1 MKSCVSTSTE
11 LERALLGSMLIS
23 REAFEKGCGCL
34 RVEDFGEI
42 EHQIIFSTMQ
52 KMFRDGT
59 PCDNI
64 TLMDA
69 LGTDLQTAGGITY
82 ITKLSL
88 AVPSG
93 ANAAYY
99 INGVMSASG
108 QRHLVAGLQRV
119 LDDIKTG
126 ADSDYI
132 SDAQSVIDGVKAI
145 GSGTVAPVGDKFLS
159 AVLSIGAKDSGL
171 KTGFLALDTKLRG
184 LKPGHMTV
192 IGARP
197 SMGKTS
203 FGMNI
208 AVNVAMQDKVVAAFS
223 LEMNEEDIVRRA
235 VMSTAL
241 YSDIDAQSG
250 DPKQVASAAETAG
263 TLSKTKLYV
272 IDDAL
277 TVDKMKA
284 RCYAI
289 RQQEKA
295 LDLVVIDYL
304 GLIQGRGKSR
314 DRVSEVS
321 EISRSVKLMARE
333 LNVPVLILSQLS
345 RNPEQRNDHR
355 PMLSDLR
362 ESGAIEQDAD
372 EVLFL
377 YRPAVYD
384 TSKDEKEAT
393 VIIAKNRNGR
403 TGECNLLWDGE
414 HFRFYEHEIDFDA
427 IGEDEQICM

>member
-1 MKSCVSTSTE
+1 
-11 LERALLGSMLIS
+11 MLIS

-42 EHQIIFSTMQ
+42 ENQIIFSTMQ
-52 KMFRDGT
+52 KMFHDGT

-99 INGVMSASG
+99 INGVMAASG

-192 IGARP
+192 IGARQI
-197 SMGKTS
+197 G
-203 FGMNI
+203 
-208 AVNVAMQDKVVAAFS
+208 
-223 LEMNEEDIVRRA
+223 RA
-235 VMSTAL
+235 HV
-241 YSDIDAQSG
+241 
-250 DPKQVASAAETAG
+250 
-263 TLSKTKLYV
+263 
-272 IDDAL
+272 
-277 TVDKMKA
+277 
-284 RCYAI
+284 
-289 RQQEKA
+289 
-295 LDLVVIDYL
+295 
-304 GLIQGRGKSR
+304 
-314 DRVSEVS
+314 
-321 EISRSVKLMARE
+321 
-333 LNVPVLILSQLS
+333 
-345 RNPEQRNDHR
+345 
-355 PMLSDLR
+355 
-362 ESGAIEQDAD
+362 
-372 EVLFL
+372 
-377 YRPAVYD
+377 
-384 TSKDEKEAT
+384 
-393 VIIAKNRNGR
+393 
-403 TGECNLLWDGE
+403 
-414 HFRFYEHEIDFDA
+414 
-427 IGEDEQICM
+427 